1 MGEYVPRFTSA
12 NAMGE
17 YVTRFTSYNKQ
28 NIEASGVQLA
38 NFQWILHL
46 LSSQLFFLFFF
57 FAPKAHSEL
66 A

>member
-1 MGEYVPRFTSA
+1 MGEYVPRFTSV

-38 NFQWILHL
+38 NFPMD
-46 LSSQLFFLFFF
+46 SSSSFFSIIFSFFLFR
-57 FAPKAHSEL
+57 A
-66 A
+66 